1 MSLLHD
7 RCFILYS
14 LRTSYLDRI
23 QDGVG
28 ERVIHIDKDL
38 YSKAWAVDAASHA
51 GPAIADPPPQFNPEY
66 QYSPPI
72 PNFVES
78 DRVHSTS
85 TPDTPALHARGTAL
99 AVGELA
105 DAINGVRRGRRKKKQ
120 KIRTLPDESSD
131 SDFDYHDSEFETDD
145 EQLVDQGEDEDNDG
159 VRYESTD
166 YHPYRVDRSSQIN
179 DDENENENDEMEIEE
194 LQRAARQ
201 IKFSKM
207 PARAKDLIPDVDQ
220 MLSTYI
226 QTNNRKQHH
235 TGRQSGA
242 MSDAEANWKGEEAQV
257 ADIGLAGNSESKG
270 MKFLQS
276 SSFRGAVAF
285 DNRYNNVWG
294 DISMDENVLQ
304 EDRVSDAGA
313 VSGVSTPVLSQSVP
327 AYLWEDHLLGR
338 TTSSEDLPESVS
350 SRDLARISVTVG
362 HVSNLSALIKL
373 SQAAEKNPFE
383 IYTSASGVGE
393 LKPLRLKLYCPT
405 CLTPNLP
412 FEVVVK
418 PYVTVADTIGYSL
431 YRYWEEK
438 RKPTLT
444 EDKCDVNLWTLR
456 IVEEDGEPDRD
467 FPALDR
473 TRIISAFSFDEFA
486 LVEATPAQV
495 KENQKLT
502 PQRR

>member
-7 RCFILYS
+7 RSFILYS

-38 YSKAWAVDAASHA
+38 YSRAWAVDAATHG

-85 TPDTPALHARGTAL
+85 TPDTPALHARETAL
-99 AVGELA
+99 TVGELA
-105 DAINGVRRGRRKKKQ
+105 DAIDGVRRGRRKKRQ
-120 KIRTLPDESSD
+120 KTRTVPDESSD
-131 SDFDYHDSEFETDD
+131 SDFDYHESEFETDD
-145 EQLVDQGEDEDNDG
+145 EQPVDPGEDEDEDEDNNG
-159 VRYESTD
+159 VRYKSTD
-166 YHPYRVDRSSQIN
+166 YHPYRVDSFSQMN
-179 DDENENENDEMEIEE
+179 DDENDEMEIEE

-226 QTNNRKQHH
+226 QTNNRKHHH
-235 TGRQSGA
+235 TGRQSGRV
-242 MSDAEANWKGEEAQV
+242 SDAKADWKREESA

-276 SSFRGAVAF
+276 SSFRRAVAF
-285 DNRYNNVWG
+285 DKRYNNVWG

-304 EDRVSDAGA
+304 EDRVSDDGA
-313 VSGVSTPVLSQSVP
+313 VGGASAQVLSHLAP
-327 AYLWEDHLLGR
+327 ADFVEDHLIGMP
-338 TTSSEDLPESVS
+338 TASEDLPESVS
-350 SRDLARISVTVG
+350 SRDLARISVTVR

-383 IYTSASGVGE
+383 VYTSASGVGE

-405 CLTPNLP
+405 CSTPTLP

-438 RKPTLT
+438 RKPALT

-502 PQRR
+502 RQQQ